1 MKING
6 WELPIFV
13 ENIVLVAASEEELQ
27 RMLDVVAS
35 YSENGK

>member
-1 MKING
+1 MKINR